1 MKTGAKNLI
10 TDVSGLRVGHAQ
22 DDQLKSG
29 TSVILCDTPSVA
41 AVQVLGGGPG
51 TRETDLL
58 EPHNTVEQIHAICLS
73 GGSAFGLDAAGGVQ
87 SYLRGQSIG
96 FEVGEHNIP
105 IVPSAILF
113 DLINGGDKD
122 WGLHSPYRELGYNA
136 ASNANEDFA
145 IGAVG
150 AGLGALTAN
159 KRGGLGSASSVLQ
172 NEFTIGAMVAVN
184 PMGSVNIGD
193 TKHFWAAPFE
203 LDNEFG
209 GLGYPHPMPDGATDL
224 QIKFREMQRGG
235 ANTTI
240 AVIATDAELTKAEAK
255 RLAISAH
262 DGFARAIWPCHT
274 SYDGDLI
281 FALSTGRYGRKPTA
295 DEYIDLCAAASSTMA
310 RAIARGV
317 YSAEQQDGDIL
328 PAWNK
333 T

>member
-58 EPHNTVEQIHAICLS
+58 EPHNTVEQVHAICLS

-122 WGLHSPYRELGYNA
+122 WGLHAPYRELGFQA

-184 PMGSVNIGD
+184 PMGSVNIGK

-203 LDNEFG
+203 LGDEFG
-209 GLGYPHPMPDGATDL
+209 GLGYPHPMPDDATDL

-274 SYDGDLI
+274 SYDGDLV
-281 FALSTGRYGRKPTA
+281 FALSTGRSGRKPTA

-333 T
+333 A

>member
-1 MKTGAKNLI
+1 MKTGKKNLI

-22 DDQLKSG
+22 DETLKSG

-51 TRETDLL
+51 TRETELL
-58 EPHNTVEQIHAICLS
+58 EPHNTVEHIHAVCLS

-87 SYLRGQSIG
+87 SYLRGQAIG

-113 DLINGGDKD
+113 DLINGGDKN
-122 WGLHSPYRELGYNA
+122 WGLHSPYRDLGYRA
-136 ASNANEDFA
+136 ASSAATEFSL
-145 IGAVG
+145 GAVG

-159 KRGGLGSASSVLQ
+159 KRGGLGSTSSVLG
-172 NEFTIGAMVAVN
+172 NGFTVGALVAAN
-184 PMGSVNIGD
+184 PMGSVNVGQ
-193 TKHFWAAPFE
+193 TQHFWAAPFE
-203 LDNEFG
+203 LEGEFG
-209 GLGYPHPMPDGATDL
+209 GLGYPHPMPDDATNL
-224 QIKFREMQRGG
+224 QIKFRDMQRGG

-274 SYDGDLI
+274 SYDGDLV
-281 FALSTGRYGRKPTA
+281 FALSTCSFGKRPSA
-295 DEYIDLCAAASSTMA
+295 DEFIDLCAAASSTMT
-310 RAIARGV
+310 RAIARGI
-317 YSAEQQDGDIL
+317 YCAKSQDGDIL
-328 PAWNK
+328 PAWNAD
-333 T
+333 